1 MSDKQYKDPEV
12 CEACGAVGEIGYII
26 GEDDLVATVTI
37 SADNGQAL
45 RDQFQ
50 KYLDV
55 ANRVASEF
63 TYETSDIEED
73 STQMTAKLKFD
84 VSAEKLIFELQSRSL
99 NN

>member
-12 CEACGAVGEIGYII
+12 CEACGVAGEIGYII

-37 SADNGQAL
+37 SAENGQAL
-45 RDQFQ
+45 REQFQ

-55 ANRVASEF
+55 ANRVATEF

-73 STQMTAKLKFD
+73 STEMTAKLKFD

-99 NN
+99 NR